1 MQWRQEESV
10 GWDRDGGNY
19 VDQEEWVEL
28 LLAASVVSMGVMVEM
43 LGVNVMVMLWVES
56 MV

>member
-1 MQWRQEESV
+1 
-10 GWDRDGGNY
+10 